1 MSTTRLHPPSS
12 FQRYLFEFLL
22 ALELLMSFTLF
33 GYIHIPPISVT
44 TAYLPI
50 LLAGCLLGPLEST
63 VLGLA
68 FGLASMF
75 KASAGYVMPSDQL
88 FSPFQSG
95 YPVRSL
101 LLSVG
106 ARTLFGLLIGLAYA
120 AARKSRHPR
129 VWAAVIS
136 ALGPRFHALVV
147 GIVFE
152 LCFPADASQ
161 LASSLFNWGDVVTSL
176 LCLSLVLLV
185 QALLQ
190 SAPVQRFRT
199 CIDRSSRN
207 PYLEKTLVRLLVG
220 FGLFVMV
227 LTVLSAVYF
236 AQRSTYMLSCYG
248 ITVTSGVASD
258 TLHLQIQ
265 FLFATLSL
273 NAMSI
278 VVMLSTY
285 KYMSYQK
292 YLGEL
297 DALTN
302 VMGRRMFLAS
312 CDHLQDGWFL
322 FLDVD
327 DFKTINDT
335 FGHDAG
341 DRTLR
346 EVAAGLQAAFSD
358 CGIVGRMGGDEF
370 AVLLPRPLPEP
381 ELTRRLEQFQSGI
394 VGLLGGSSKVS
405 CSIGVSRFSH
415 PHELEALLKFSDQL
429 LYEVK
434 RSGKGRYLIRDF
446 TPRSL

>member
-1 MSTTRLHPPSS
+1 MHLPRLHPRSS
-12 FQRYLFEFLL
+12 SDRYLFELLL

-63 VLGLA
+63 VMGFA

-75 KASAGYVMPSDQL
+75 KASAGYVMPFDQL

-95 YPVRSL
+95 YPFRSL

-106 ARTLFGLLIGLAYA
+106 ARTLFGLLIGLAYL

-129 VWAAVIS
+129 AWSAVIS
-136 ALGPRFHALVV
+136 ALGPRFHALLVAIV
-147 GIVFE
+147 LGI
-152 LCFPADASQ
+152 CFPASAQELS
-161 LASSLFNWGDVVTSL
+161 SSLFNWGDVVTSL
-176 LCLSLVLLV
+176 FCLILVTLV
-185 QALLQ
+185 QTLLQ
-190 SAPVQRFRT
+190 SAPVRRFRT
-199 CIDRSSRN
+199 CIDQSSQN
-207 PYLEKTLVRLLVG
+207 PYLEKTLIRLLVG
-220 FGLFVMV
+220 FGLFIML
-227 LTVLSAVYF
+227 LTVMSAIYF
-236 AQRSTYMLSCYG
+236 AQRSTYMLSRYG
-248 ITVTSGVASD
+248 ITVSSGVASD

-278 VVMLSTY
+278 LVMLSTY

-302 VMGRRMFLAS
+302 VMGRRMFLAN
-312 CDHLQDGWFL
+312 CEHLQGGWFL

-327 DFKTINDT
+327 DFKSINDT
-335 FGHDAG
+335 FGHSTG
-341 DRTLR
+341 DRTLCR
-346 EVAAGLQAAFSD
+346 VADSLQAAFAD

-370 AVLLPRPLPEP
+370 AVLLPKPLPAQ
-381 ELTRRLEQFQSGI
+381 ELTRRLDQFLAGLAAPSG
-394 VGLLGGSSKVS
+394 SDPSVS
-405 CSIGVSRFSH
+405 CSIGVSRYSY
-415 PHELEALLKFSDQL
+415 PQELEALLKFADQL
-429 LYEVK
+429 LYDVK

-446 TPRSL
+446 DSRA